1 MPGPRA
7 LAAAAAL
14 ALVCCTGCVSASAP
28 TQSTRSAPP
37 TATAPT
43 PSPSPSPGPAGPRL
57 TGTISVMGGVQLT
70 STFSAPAAVDVASG
84 TQSPEPAGSTCAQ
97 YAMGFD
103 RPAQEGGGKGFDAPE
118 VHSAVVNHQ
127 SMYVSV
133 SVGTGYAGPGTYDS
147 RQNGSLRGYAG
158 QDVENPT
165 GVATTPFDSRM
176 HGVTILTV
184 NPDGSGSIS
193 MADWGSTEVHGAVG
207 AGGVSISGSIT
218 WVCQQ

>member
-1 MPGPRA
+1 MHGPRA

-28 TQSTRSAPP
+28 AQSAPS

-43 PSPSPSPGPAGPRL
+43 PSPSLPPGPAGPRL
-57 TGTISVMGGVQLT
+57 TGTISVTDGVRLT
-70 STFSAPAAVDVASG
+70 STFSAPAAVDAASG
-84 TQSPEPAGSTCAQ
+84 IQSPEPAGSTCPQ

-103 RPAQEGGGKGFDAPE
+103 RPAQEGGGKGFNAPE
-118 VHSAVVNHQ
+118 VHSSVINHQ

-133 SVGTGYAGPGTYDS
+133 SVGTGYTGPGTYDS

-158 QDVENPT
+158 QDVANPS
-165 GVATTPFDSRM
+165 GVATTPFDSRV
-176 HGVTILTV
+176 HGVTMLTV